1 MTPTRDP
8 RTKQPNKV
16 RLGLNLLVRARP
28 PFIQTATADPPPPPL
43 VETGQSHGTPPP
55 ATNQSE
61 AQPAHERADPGVSV
75 RM

>member
-16 RLGLNLLVRARP
+16 RLALNLLVRARP
-28 PFIQTATADPPPPPL
+28 CSFRQLQQDPPHPPL

-75 RM
+75 TT